1 MGFETCN
8 LNKLFVACE
17 NYFPKIVPSPTPPYH
32 NLALL
37 KLCLTLPLPYRFS
50 WWWMEPLDRMDV
62 LFQNLRHWW
71 EETVPNVHEPTTS
84 KWRQRLSGSCKWNSR
99 MQQQNLPRFV
109 TLHWS
114 CYFHDQISETWTIV
128 VYFLIR
134 SVIVVLG
141 YIVVIVVGVA
151 VVLFF
156 NNN

>member
-1 MGFETCN
+1 
-8 LNKLFVACE
+8 
-17 NYFPKIVPSPTPPYH
+17 
-32 NLALL
+32 
-37 KLCLTLPLPYRFS
+37 
-50 WWWMEPLDRMDV
+50 
-62 LFQNLRHWW
+62 
-71 EETVPNVHEPTTS
+71 
-84 KWRQRLSGSCKWNSR
+84 

-114 CYFHDQISETWTIV
+114 GYFLDQISETCLF
-128 VYFLIR
+128 VYFQRLVYFMIR